1 MLSNIYSVYKIAHRN
16 FSVLPSN
23 AKIRLRSRNFWGQ
36 YIFTSNTRWST
47 GIFVSF
53 LAVQKIDGVQK
64 FLRPSKF
71 DIKYMLVQ
79 RNFCALPRS
88 AKIRLGSKTVSRAV
102 RSNNA
107 INLQKYCSF
116 KKRILFATRKPRG
129 KKHTTRK
136 SGTI

>member
-1 MLSNIYSVYKIAHRN
+1 MYKIAHRN

-23 AKIRLRSRNFWGQ
+23 AKIRLSSRNFWGQ

-53 LAVQKIDGVQK
+53 LAVQKIDGAQK

-88 AKIRLGSKTVSRAV
+88 AITRLGSRTVSGAV

-107 INLQKYCSF
+107 INLQK
-116 KKRILFATRKPRG
+116 
-129 KKHTTRK
+129 
-136 SGTI
+136 